1 MSDSES
7 RMFDAGQVLRDLRN
21 YKRDMPEEPWVDWD
35 RVERLKREWAKYD
48 EELNDEEQESL

>member
-48 EELNDEEQESL
+48 EELNDEE